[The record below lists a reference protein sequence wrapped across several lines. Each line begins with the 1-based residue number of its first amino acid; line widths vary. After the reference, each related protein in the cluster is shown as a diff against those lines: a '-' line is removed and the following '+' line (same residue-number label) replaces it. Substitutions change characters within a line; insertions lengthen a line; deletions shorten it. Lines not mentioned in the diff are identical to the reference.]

1 MAQKS
6 RNELQ
11 QAENLESTQDV
22 YLQPISSE
30 SGVRRYPWQEG
41 ISNTMLP
48 DLKKVKTQISSNM
61 PYELV
66 LRLDFLLRKR
76 NVGFNRKVCRG
87 DLINEAIDLY
97 TKLQLAEIGYK
108 IDGQ

>member
-1 MAQKS
+1 MAKKS
-6 RNELQ
+6 KKNLKQLDRIESDHAVEQ
-11 QAENLESTQDV
+11 QQ
-22 YLQPISSE
+22 IRSE
-30 SGVRRYPWQEG
+30 PEVRRYPWQEG

-48 DLKKVKTQISSNM
+48 DLDKLKTQISSNT
-61 PYELV
+61 PHELV

-97 TKLQLAEIGYK
+97 TKLMLDGIGYK
-108 IDGQ
+108 IDG